1 MSKDNVSFDGFEA
14 FTGIISGRGSSSG
27 AGDYEIVDPSAI
39 TGKPEDTVDDDTDN
53 DDFDKDIDQISKQTT
68 DVNISD
74 DDDIDDEPVKTK
86 VAKTK
91 TEVKTDDVSD
101 LGEYEEDVAEMVQEK
116 LFQEFGW
123 EVDDKK
129 FKSVKE
135 IVDFV
140 KEVIDENSTPDYANE
155 ELIELDKFVKNG
167 GDIKN
172 YLTQAYGGVDVDTVD
187 LENPNDCKAVIR
199 EQMLI
204 KGVSEAVIKKRLDR
218 YEDTG
223 ILKEEAEESVDII
236 KEYKTIQKQ
245 KLLEEQ
251 QKIATNSKRQQ
262 QEYIMSVEEAINSMD
277 NVRGV
282 PVNKT
287 EKKQL
292 MDYIFKPT
300 ADGMTQYQKDY
311 AKNSRNLIESAY
323 FTMKGDAY
331 VQKIQSQAT
340 STATKKLRDRLAEK
354 GKRATDQGDQGNG
367 SVGSFGLLSSMLRK
381 PTQ

>member
-27 AGDYEIVDPSAI
+27 AGDYDIVDPSAI
-39 TGKPEDTVDDDTDN
+39 TGKPSDAIDDDTDN
-53 DDFDKDIDQISKQTT
+53 DDFDNDVDQISKQTT
-68 DVNISD
+68 EVSISED
-74 DDDIDDEPVKTK
+74 DDLEVEPAK
-86 VAKTK
+86 AKTVK
-91 TEVKTDDVSD
+91 SKVDVKSDEVTD

-116 LFQEFGW
+116 LFEEFGW

-155 ELIELDKFVKNG
+155 ELVELDKFVKNG

-187 LENPNDCKAVIR
+187 FENPNDCKAVIR

-236 KEYKTIQKQ
+236 KEYKAVQKQ
-245 KLLEEQ
+245 RLLEEQ
-251 QKIATNSKRQQ
+251 QNLAQESKRRQ
-262 QEYIMSVEEAINSMD
+262 QEYITSVEESIKSLD

-282 PVNKT
+282 PVNKA

-311 AKNSRNLIESAY
+311 AKNSKNLIESAY